1 MSPSVSFHCRSCILF
16 SSWVCAWRSN
26 FFECELCLIASTLNW
41 CLAASHQCSGV
52 GKSFFFMSQS
62 CQKLFVKADKV
73 VVGEC
78 KRNDVCFC
86 DRSGESGRDI
96 EAVNT
101 CVNICVVV
109 RIFAGP
115 CKFSYVTV
123 LVTPCV
129 SQVILLCNSM

>member
-1 MSPSVSFHCRSCILF
+1 MVWGIVFLREPVLPKIIYSCVKNVILEQVIIKVPE
-16 SSWVCAWRSN
+16 SLTAW
-26 FFECELCLIASTLNW
+26 
-41 CLAASHQCSGV
+41 
-52 GKSFFFMSQS
+52 
-62 CQKLFVKADKV
+62 LFVEIEGKVDKV

-78 KRNDVCFC
+78 ERNNVCFC

-101 CVNICVVV
+101 CVNICVIV

-115 CKFSYVTV
+115 CKFSYVAV
-123 LVTPCV
+123 SVTPYV

>member
-1 MSPSVSFHCRSCILF
+1 MPKIIYNCVKNVI
-16 SSWVCAWRSN
+16 
-26 FFECELCLIASTLNW
+26 FEQVIIEVPESLTVW
-41 CLAASHQCSGV
+41 
-52 GKSFFFMSQS
+52 
-62 CQKLFVKADKV
+62 LFVEIKGKADKV